1 MNTSILS
8 MALSALVQLLLFTSI
23 PALVYLIYH
32 KGFLDY
38 IGLRRPKA
46 SSVLLA
52 FGFAAVFV
60 GVTLLGNRFVPGVRE
75 TSEATETLAKVFG
88 PDGFSFSALLT
99 LSVMALV
106 KTSLAEEILFRGFI
120 GKRLMARFGFQWGN
134 LLQSLI
140 FGLAHL
146 GYFYGMN
153 YGISAQIFFSLY
165 AFFAAWIIGWLNERF
180 GNGSI
185 VPGWVMHGTIN
196 FVVRLIR

>member
-1 MNTSILS
+1 MNQSLLS
-8 MALSALVQLLLFTSI
+8 EAISAFVQLLLFTSI
-23 PALVYLIYH
+23 PALVYLIYQ

-38 IGLRRPKA
+38 VGLRRPKA

-52 FGFAAVFV
+52 FGLAAVFV
-60 GVTLLGNRFVPGVRE
+60 GVSLLGERFVPGV
-75 TSEATETLAKVFG
+75 SERSDPEHLTKIFG
-88 PDGFSFSALLT
+88 PDGFSISELLMLALFT
-99 LSVMALV
+99 LV

-120 GKRLMARFGFQWGN
+120 GKRLIARLGFQWGN

-146 GYFYGMN
+146 GYLYGLT
-153 YGISAQIFFSLY
+153 YQISAQLFIALY
-165 AFFAAWIIGWLNERF
+165 AFVAAWVIGWLNERF

-196 FVVRLIR
+196 FVVRLIP